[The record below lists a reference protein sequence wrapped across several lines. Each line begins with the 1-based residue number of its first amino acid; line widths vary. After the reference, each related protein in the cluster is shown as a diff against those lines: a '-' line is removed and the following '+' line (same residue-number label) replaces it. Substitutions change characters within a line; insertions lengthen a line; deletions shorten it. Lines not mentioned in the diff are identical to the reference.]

1 MYSKSEQFTELQ
13 RKNMEAG
20 MKLAQMSLDNS
31 QRIVALQVDVAKKLF
46 QDSVEN
52 AKALAAAKDP
62 QQAVALQT
70 QFAQDATKQ
79 MMETAREIA
88 EISNTSRAEF
98 SHLMSEQLAS
108 GSKDMMTAFQ
118 SFFTALPGFN
128 ALPGQNTN
136 IIDAMK
142 QAMNKATGAFDQFA
156 QASSAF
162 TTPSTHAKASAK
174 KK

>member
-1 MYSKSEQFTELQ
+1 MYTKSEQFSELQ
-13 RKNMEAG
+13 RKNMETG

-31 QRIVALQVDVAKKLF
+31 QRIVALQVEVAKKLF

-70 QFAQDATKQ
+70 QFAQEATKR

-88 EISNTSRAEF
+88 EIGNASRNEF
-98 SHLMSEQLAS
+98 SHLLSAQLAS
-108 GSKDMMTAFQ
+108 GSKDMMSAFQ
-118 SFFTALPGFN
+118 SFFTALPG
-128 ALPGQNTN
+128 QNTN
-136 IIDAMK
+136 VIDAMK
-142 QAMNKATGAFDQFA
+142 QAMSTATGAFEQFS

-162 TTPSTHAKASAK
+162 TKPAAPAKAASK